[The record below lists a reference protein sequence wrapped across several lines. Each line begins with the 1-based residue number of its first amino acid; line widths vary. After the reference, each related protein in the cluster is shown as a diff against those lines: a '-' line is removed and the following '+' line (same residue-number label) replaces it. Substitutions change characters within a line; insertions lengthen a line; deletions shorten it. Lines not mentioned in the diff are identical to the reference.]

1 MMTHAASETGGIAN
15 GAGMLPLLLPR
26 AVSGRGKVSAETPAR
41 AKLADTG
48 NGLAA
53 LIVLG
58 RDDAGRPHASWFG
71 EADAVAAAQA
81 AELMGMVSIIVADGD
96 RRALAGKLPQGRLFA
111 SGKAFVPFVKA
122 ALFDQIASHVSAE
135 QRAVLEAGAGGRQ
148 AAASSGAA
156 TASSD
161 SPKFTLPDDWSKIV
175 ANSLVLAYSVDDE
188 SWFEAAV
195 VETKGVDEVVL
206 RWRDWPEMP
215 NFVRR
220 RQHVALMHPAYA
232 ADGVAR

>member
-1 MMTHAASETGGIAN
+1 MTHAAIETGGVAN
-15 GAGMLPLLLPR
+15 GAGMLPLLMPR
-26 AVSGRGKVSAETPAR
+26 AVSSGGSVAEETLAR
-41 AKLADTG
+41 AKVPYVG
-48 NGLAA
+48 NGLAT

-81 AELMGMVSIIVADGD
+81 AELMGMVSINVVDGD
-96 RRALAGKLPQGRLFA
+96 LRALAGKLPQGRVFA
-111 SGKAFVPFVKA
+111 SGKVFVPFVKA

-135 QRAVLEAGAGGRQ
+135 QRTMLEAGGGGKQ

-156 TASSD
+156 TTSSD

-175 ANSLVLAYSVDDE
+175 ANSLVLAYSADDE

-220 RQHVALMHPAYA
+220 RQHLALMHPAYA

>member
-1 MMTHAASETGGIAN
+1 MTHAAIETGGVAN
-15 GAGMLPLLLPR
+15 GAGMLPLLMPI
-26 AVSGRGKVSAETPAR
+26 AVRGRDKVAENKAMEGKV
-41 AKLADTG
+41 ADTG

-81 AELMGMVSIIVADGD
+81 AELMGMVSIDVAGKEL
-96 RRALAGKLPQGRLFA
+96 RALAGKLPQGRVFA

-122 ALFDQIASHVSAE
+122 ALFDQIASHVSTE
-135 QRAVLEAGAGGRQ
+135 QRATLEAGVGGKQ

-175 ANSLVLAYSVDDE
+175 ANSLVLAYSADDE

-195 VETKGVDEVVL
+195 VETKGADDVVL

-220 RQHVALMHPAYA
+220 RQHLALMHPAYA

>member
-1 MMTHAASETGGIAN
+1 MTHVAIETGGVAN
-15 GAGMLPLLLPR
+15 GAGMLPLLMPI
-26 AVSGRGKVSAETPAR
+26 AVSGRDKVAEKTPAR
-41 AKLADTG
+41 AKMPDGG

-71 EADAVAAAQA
+71 EADAVAATQA
-81 AELMGMVSIIVADGD
+81 AELMGMVAIEIADGD
-96 RRALAGKLPQGRLFA
+96 LRALAGKLPQGRVFA

-122 ALFDQIASHVSAE
+122 ALFDQLASHMRAE
-135 QRAVLEAGAGGRQ
+135 QRAMLEAGDGGKQ

-156 TASSD
+156 SASSD
-161 SPKFTLPDDWSKIV
+161 NPKFTLPDDWSKIV
-175 ANSLVLAYSVDDE
+175 ANSLVLAYSSDDE

>member
-1 MMTHAASETGGIAN
+1 MTHATIESGGASN
-15 GAGMLPLLLPR
+15 GAGMLPLLMPI
-26 AVSGRGKVSAETPAR
+26 AVGGGDKVAAKTPAR
-41 AKLADTG
+41 AKVPDAV

-71 EADAVAAAQA
+71 EADSVAATQA
-81 AELMGMVSIIVADGD
+81 AELMGMVAIDVAGGEL
-96 RRALAGKLPQGRLFA
+96 RALAGKLPQGRVFA

-122 ALFDQIASHVSAE
+122 TLFDQLASHVSAE
-135 QRAVLEAGAGGRQ
+135 QRATLETGASGKQ

-175 ANSLVLAYSVDDE
+175 ANSLVLAYSSDDE

-220 RQHVALMHPAYA
+220 RQHLGLMHPAYA

>member
-1 MMTHAASETGGIAN
+1 MTHAAIETGGVAN
-15 GAGMLPLLLPR
+15 GAGMLPLLMPI
-26 AVSGRGKVSAETPAR
+26 AVSGRGKVSEEMPAR
-41 AKLADTG
+41 AKVADTG
-48 NGLAA
+48 DGLAA

-81 AELMGMVSIIVADGD
+81 AELMGMVSINVVDGD
-96 RRALAGKLPQGRLFA
+96 VRALAGKLPQGRVFA

-135 QRAVLEAGAGGRQ
+135 QGATLETGAGSKQ

-161 SPKFTLPDDWSKIV
+161 DPKFTLPDDWSKIV
-175 ANSLVLAYSVDDE
+175 ADSLVLAYSADDE

-220 RQHVALMHPAYA
+220 RQHLALMHPAYA